1 LGAGPVHVDHW
12 PRRFQGDP
20 PMSDLVSK
28 LRQTTGAKHILAPR
42 LLAGLPLLGIGVMHI
57 TGSAPLKPIL
67 EGAGIPMAH
76 LNSVVAPIVEI
87 VAGLLI
93 LSGAL
98 TRVGAA
104 MAMGTMAVALY
115 THMAFEATE
124 TFAWEDEPPI
134 VLPIVVLLSAIY
146 LLWRG
151 GGAWSLDGKGS
162 SASE

>member
-1 LGAGPVHVDHW
+1 
-12 PRRFQGDP
+12 
-20 PMSDLVSK
+20 MSDLVSK

-42 LLAGLPLLGIGVMHI
+42 LIAGLPLLGIGVMHI

-76 LNSVVAPIVEI
+76 LNSLVAPIVEI